1 MRILKNCVTGKLVE
15 KFANFVNAVI
25 NEKSFNSISQYINNQ
40 KNRKYPLV
48 EQRKWYRYLL

>member
-1 MRILKNCVTGKLVE
+1 MRILKNRVIGKLVE

-25 NEKSFNSISQYINNQ
+25 NEKSFNSTHQYIANQ

-48 EQRKWYRYLL
+48 EQGK

>member
-1 MRILKNCVTGKLVE
+1 MRILKNTVIGKLVE

-48 EQRKWYRYLL
+48 EQGK